1 MLAEGRR
8 ERLGCSQ
15 WRALSSKGYPKRRK
29 LVRRLFSLANFS
41 CQILLTGAMTDRK
54 AVIKN
59 ADMSEDM
66 QQDAVDCATQAME
79 KYNIEKD
86 IAAYIKKEFD
96 KKYNPTW
103 HCIVGRNFGSY
114 VTHETKH
121 FIYFYLGQVAILL
134 FKSG

>member
-1 MLAEGRR
+1 M
-8 ERLGCSQ
+8 S
-15 WRALSSKGYPKRRK
+15 
-29 LVRRLFSLANFS
+29 
-41 CQILLTGAMTDRK
+41 DRK

-59 ADMSEDM
+59 ADMSEEM

-86 IAAYIKKEFD
+86 IAAFIKREFD

-114 VTHETKH
+114 VTHETKVCL
-121 FIYFYLGQVAILL
+121 INLAFYLLL
-134 FKSG
+134 FGSNRHPFVQVGLNLIKISFSLFPG